1 MESFLLN
8 KLAAI
13 TREEK
18 EILSG
23 SSLNRDIYANDGDF
37 VIDADR
43 ILSGGRSIAVRTHT
57 RYADFPEHK
66 HNYLEMM
73 IVLSGSILHTIAGE
87 DLTLSRG
94 DILILNKHVSHSIK
108 KADTSDIGVNVII
121 SDNFIESLAAD
132 LSETVFSELIRQ
144 NSISSG
150 SGIYLCFS
158 SNGNSQ
164 IDNII
169 ENLLFELTEY
179 TADDRILRYTTAL
192 LFEYLSRKS
201 KKLLKI
207 ASRTPDKNGM
217 RRREILGY
225 IQGNFRNATLSELA
239 DKMFLTPPYLSKIIN
254 EIFGKGFKEL
264 LLDERIR
271 RATELVVK
279 TDIQIGEIIES
290 VGYENESYFH
300 KEFKKRTGLTPLKM
314 RKLKKNDAL

>member
-1 MESFLLN
+1 MEKFLIN
-8 KLAAI
+8 KLASI
-13 TREEK
+13 SCEE
-18 EILSG
+18 EAILSG
-23 SSLNRDIYANDGDF
+23 SSLNKDLYAVGGEF

-57 RYADFPEHK
+57 RYTDFPLHK

-73 IVLSGSILHTIAGE
+73 IVLSGSITHVIADE
-87 DLTLSRG
+87 EVTLSRG

-108 KADTSDIGVNVII
+108 TANTNDIGVNVII
-121 SDNFIESLAAD
+121 SDNFIESLASE
-132 LSETVFSELIRQ
+132 LSETVFSELARQ
-144 NSISSG
+144 NSSPSG

-158 SNGNSQ
+158 SDGNKQ
-164 IDNII
+164 IENII

-192 LFEYLSRKS
+192 LFDYLSRKS
-201 KKLLKI
+201 KKLLKL
-207 ASRTPDKNGM
+207 ASRMPDKIGV

-239 DKMFLTPPYLSKIIN
+239 DKMFLTPPYLSKVIN

-264 LLDERIR
+264 LLEERIR
-271 RATELVVK
+271 RAAELV
-279 TDIQIGEIIES
+279 TNTNIPIGEIIES

-300 KEFKKRTGLTPLKM
+300 KEFKKRLGLTPLKM
-314 RKLKKNDAL
+314 RKMKNAQ